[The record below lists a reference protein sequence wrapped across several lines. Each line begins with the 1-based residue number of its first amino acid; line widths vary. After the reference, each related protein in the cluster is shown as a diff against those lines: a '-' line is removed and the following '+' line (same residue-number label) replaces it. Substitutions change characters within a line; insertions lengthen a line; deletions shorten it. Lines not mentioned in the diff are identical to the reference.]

1 MLRRRLSRY
10 APFLIPGVL
19 VVLLC
24 ALAFHEHQWIA
35 QLSQMQRHRL
45 QAGLLASGLRFTEDF
60 DREVTRAWLYFAPDP
75 TDAGDPRERAV
86 RRLDR
91 WVTEAPRP
99 RLIREVLYVRDNPE
113 GAPEAE
119 VLRPGAGQ
127 FEPVPWPAEL
137 EPLRRRTG
145 HASGPV
151 AMLADGPAL
160 VIPVLPMRRVS
171 GDTIHFS
178 RHLDEHMVVRLD
190 GRRITGE
197 LLPDLTRRHFGESG
211 EREYSVAVM
220 FADGSGRVVF
230 QSDPGMSS
238 EALRSGG
245 DQSLPILGLRHF
257 DELRGLWFISA
268 PHREK
273 AEGHRRVI
281 RHRVFDPLPGRGR
294 EEQGAWRLVLIH
306 RDGTLEQAV
315 ARFRHRNLAVS
326 TGILLLLA
334 VAAGMMA
341 VTAQRAQ
348 KLARQQIELVAGV
361 THELHTPIT
370 AIRSAGQNLADGV
383 VADPSQVKRYGTL
396 IEREGQRLFQM
407 VGLMLEL
414 AGLQSG
420 RAPSLQPTEVEE
432 VLDGALEDCRWLL
445 EERQARVEKDI
456 RPGLPAVLGDAG
468 ALRRALR
475 NLVENAAKYGGGAP
489 WIGVRARTVGKEV
502 EVTVED
508 RGPGIRRE
516 DLPHLFEP
524 FYRGREVKS
533 GGVPGSGLGLSVVR
547 RIAEAPRGRVSV
559 AAGGSGQGSAFTL
572 HLPIA
577 PAIAPESAA

>member
-10 APFLIPGVL
+10 APLLITVVL
-19 VVLLC
+19 VGLLAVLAML
-24 ALAFHEHQWIA
+24 EHRWIA
-35 QLSQMQRHRL
+35 QLSVMHRHRL
-45 QAGLLASGLRFTEDF
+45 QAGLLSSGLRFTEDF
-60 DREVTRAWLYFAPDP
+60 DREVTRAWLYFFPDP
-75 TDAGDPRERAV
+75 AEAGDTRERVA
-86 RRLDR
+86 RRFER
-91 WVTEAPRP
+91 WNAEAPRP
-99 RLIREVLYVRDNPE
+99 QLIRDIFYIRRNPA
-113 GAPEAE
+113 GGLDAE
-119 VLRPGAGQ
+119 VLRRGARQ
-127 FEPVPWPAEL
+127 LEPVSWPADL
-137 EPLRRRTG
+137 EPLRRRLA
-145 HASGPV
+145 HASIHDRGVPV
-151 AMLADGPAL
+151 IADVPAL
-160 VIPVLPMRRVS
+160 VIPLLLVRRPAGERPPP
-171 GDTIHFS
+171 GDHP
-178 RHLDEHMVVRLD
+178 DEYLIVRLD
-190 GRRITGE
+190 ARVITGE
-197 LLPDLTRRHFGESG
+197 LLPALTRRHFGETR
-211 EREYSVAVM
+211 EREYSVAVV
-220 FADGSGRVVF
+220 AAGGSGRVIF
-230 QSDPGMSS
+230 QSDPGVSPA
-238 EALRSGG
+238 ALRSGG
-245 DQSLPILGLRHF
+245 DQSLPMLGLRPF
-257 DELRGLWFISA
+257 NELHGLRVFPGIQRKERGGRTHRFIQ
-268 PHREK
+268 
-273 AEGHRRVI
+273 
-281 RHRVFDPLPGRGR
+281 HRVFSAPAGGGK
-294 EEQGAWRLVLIH
+294 EEGGAWRLVLLH
-306 RDGTLEQAV
+306 RDGTLEQGV
-315 ARFRHRNLAVS
+315 ARFRHKNLAVS

-383 VADPSQVKRYGTL
+383 VADPGQVKRYGTL
-396 IEREGQRLFQM
+396 IEREGQRLSQM

-420 RAPSLQPTEVEE
+420 RAPSLQPTAVEE

-475 NLVENAAKYGGGAP
+475 NLVENAAKYGGRAP
-489 WIGVRARTVGKEV
+489 WIGVRARVAGREV

-533 GGVPGSGLGLSVVR
+533 GGVPGSGLGLSVVQ
-547 RIAEAPRGRVSV
+547 RIAEAHRGRVSV
-559 AAGGSGQGSAFTL
+559 AAGDSGQGSAFTL

-577 PAIAPESAA
+577 PEGAA

>member
-10 APFLIPGVL
+10 APFLITGVL
-19 VVLLC
+19 VALLC
-24 ALAFHEHQWIA
+24 VLAVLEHRWIF
-35 QLSQMQRHRL
+35 QLSQMQHHRL

-60 DREVTRAWLYFAPDP
+60 DREVTRAWLYFSPDS
-75 TDAGDPRERAV
+75 TSVGDTRERAV

-91 WVTEAPRP
+91 WITEAPRP
-99 RLIREVLYVRDNPE
+99 RLIREVFYVRGNLE
-113 GAPEAE
+113 GGLDAE
-119 VLRPGAGQ
+119 VLRPGARR

-137 EPLRRRTG
+137 DSLRRRTA
-145 HASGPV
+145 HSSGLMPV
-151 AMLADGPAL
+151 LPDGPAL
-160 VIPVLPMRRVS
+160 VVPVLPPRRLA
-171 GDTIHFS
+171 GER
-178 RHLDEHMVVRLD
+178 RHSFEHLIVRLD
-190 GRRITGE
+190 SGEITGE
-197 LLPDLTRRHFGESG
+197 LLPDLTRRHFGEPG
-211 EREYSVAVM
+211 EREYSLAVVT
-220 FADGSGRVVF
+220 ADGSGRVIF
-230 QSDPGMSS
+230 QSDPDLSAA
-238 EALRSGG
+238 ALRSGG
-245 DQSLPILGLRHF
+245 DQNLPMLGLRRF

-268 PHREK
+268 PHQEK
-273 AEGHRRVI
+273 AEEKGGHHRVI
-281 RHRVFDPLPGRGR
+281 RHRVLSPLPGGR
-294 EEQGAWRLVLIH
+294 EETGAWRLVLMH

-315 ARFRHRNLAVS
+315 SRFKHKNLAVS
-326 TGILLLLA
+326 TGILLLLG
-334 VAAGMMA
+334 VTAGMMA

-348 KLARQQIELVAGV
+348 KLARRQMELVAGV

-383 VADPSQVKRYGTL
+383 VADSGQVKRYGTL
-396 IEREGQRLFQM
+396 IEREGQRLSQM

-420 RAPSLQPTEVEE
+420 RAPSLQPTTVEE

-456 RPGLPAVLGDAG
+456 GPGLPAVMGDAG

-475 NLVENAAKYGGGAP
+475 NLVENAAKYGGRSP
-489 WIGVRARTVGKEV
+489 WIGVRARVAGKEV

-533 GGVPGSGLGLSVVR
+533 GGVPGSGLGLSVVQ
-547 RIAEAPRGRVSV
+547 RIAEAHRGRVSV
-559 AAGGSGQGSAFTL
+559 AAGGPGQGSAFTL

-577 PAIAPESAA
+577 PEGAA